1 MNQAV
6 VDEFWR
12 YVHRRMCVRAAMYKG
27 TCRTM
32 RRGEREPRTVRAP
45 WEEPQ
50 FSAITRTL

>member
-12 YVHRRMCVRAAMYKG
+12 YVHRRMCVRAAMYKD

-32 RRGEREPRTVRAP
+32 RRGERAPRTVRAP
-45 WEEPQ
+45 GRSNSLAP
-50 FSAITRTL
+50 